1 MKTIRNLLCLLMVC
15 IGMSRCAVYGTTD
28 ECYVTDRTY
37 THRVYTNLGN
47 VYATPT
53 TVVVHQHRPM
63 VVHQHR
69 PMVVHQHRR
78 KPVKVVHKHHSK
90 PAPQPRVSRPHSRP
104 NNKR

>member
-15 IGMSRCAVYGTTD
+15 IGMSSCAVYGTTD

-63 VVHQHR
+63 VVHK
-69 PMVVHQHRR
+69 HRR
-78 KPVKVVHKHHSK
+78 KPVRVVHKHHSK

>member
-1 MKTIRNLLCLLMVC
+1 MKTVRNLLCLLMVC
-15 IGMSRCAVYGTTD
+15 IGMSSCAVYGTTD

-69 PMVVHQHRR
+69 R
-78 KPVKVVHKHHSK
+78 KPVRVIHKHHSK